1 MVQVN
6 VTLTETIKK
15 LLDEKKYSTLRD
27 ILTTMMPFD
36 IAAVFRELQ
45 DEKTPILFR
54 ILPKELAAETFVE
67 MDEETQEFLIHGFS
81 DSELK
86 EIVDELFVDDAV
98 DLIEEMPA
106 NVVKRILRQADK
118 QTRRE
123 INELLKYPEDSA
135 GSIMTTEFISLRPD
149 MTAEMAIKRIR
160 RTGVDKETIY
170 TCYVNDDNNKLIG
183 ITTVKDL
190 LLAEDDRPVRE
201 LMEENVISVHTLA
214 DQEEVATLFSNY
226 DFLALPVVDN
236 EQRIVGIVTID
247 DAIDVI
253 REEATEDIEKMAAV
267 LPSDKPYMRTSVW
280 GIYKKRVPWLLV
292 LMLSATFTSTII
304 SSFDG
309 MLASVIIL
317 SSFIPMITGS
327 GGNAGSQAS
336 VSVIRALSL
345 GEIEFKSMFK
355 VLWKELRV
363 ALLCGV
369 TLAAANFIKLLLFDL
384 RGHENGVLIALVVS
398 LTLVG
403 TIVMAKIVGSSLPL
417 LSSKIG
423 LDPAVMANP
432 LISTVCD
439 SLSLLI
445 YCGVASLMLVLSGPF
460 RRIAFSAA
468 GYGRVYRPF
477 FCFPIKRPQIK
488 NLQKNFR

>member
-1 MVQVN
+1 MIQVN
-6 VTLTETIKK
+6 VTLTETIRV
-15 LLDEKKYSTLRD
+15 LLEEKKYSTLRD
-27 ILTTMMPFD
+27 ILTTMKPFD
-36 IAAVFRELQ
+36 IAAVFEELQ
-45 DEKTPILFR
+45 DEKLPILFR

-67 MDEETQEFLIHGFS
+67 MDDETQQFLIHGFS

-86 EIVDELFVDDAV
+86 EVVDELFVDDAV

-118 QTRRE
+118 EMRRQ

-170 TCYVNDDNNKLIG
+170 TCYVNDDNNRLIG

-190 LLAEDDRPVRE
+190 LLAEDDDLVRDM
-201 LMEENVISVHTLA
+201 MEENVISVHTLA
-214 DQEEVATLFSNY
+214 DQEEVAQLFSNY

-236 EQRIVGIVTID
+236 EMRIVGIVTID

-253 REEATEDIEKMAAV
+253 QEETTEDIEKMAAV

-280 GIYKKRVPWLLV
+280 GIYKKRVPWLLI

-345 GEIEFKSMFK
+345 GEIEFKSMFT

-363 ALLCGV
+363 AALCGL
-369 TLAAANFIKLLLFDL
+369 TLAVANFIKLMLFDL
-384 RGHENGVLIALVVS
+384 RGHDNAFIIALVVS

-403 TIVMAKIVGSSLPL
+403 TIIMAKIVGSSLPL

-445 YCGVASLMLVLSGPF
+445 YFGVASMLLNLS
-460 RRIAFSAA
+460 
-468 GYGRVYRPF
+468 
-477 FCFPIKRPQIK
+477 
-488 NLQKNFR
+488 

>member
-1 MVQVN
+1 MEQVN
-6 VTLTETIKK
+6 VTLTETIKV
-15 LLDEKKYSTLRD
+15 LLDDKKFSTLRD
-27 ILTTMMPFD
+27 ILVTMKPYD
-36 IAAVFRELQ
+36 IAAVFENLQ
-45 DEKTPILFR
+45 DEKMPILFR

-67 MDEETQEFLIHGFS
+67 MDDETQEFLIHGFS

-86 EIVDELFVDDAV
+86 EVVDELFVDDAV

-118 QTRRE
+118 DMRKQ

-135 GSIMTTEFISLRPD
+135 GSIMTTEFIVLRPD

-170 TCYVNDDNNKLIG
+170 TCYVTDANNKLIG

-190 LLAEDDRPVRE
+190 LLAEDDE
-201 LMEENVISVHTLA
+201 LVKLIMEENVISVTTLD
-214 DQEEVATLFSNY
+214 DQEQVAQMFSNY
-226 DFLALPVVDN
+226 NFLALPVVDN
-236 EQRIVGIVTID
+236 ENRLVGIVTID

-253 REEATEDIEKMAAV
+253 QEEATEDIEKMAAV
-267 LPSDKPYMRTSVW
+267 LPSDKPYMKTSVF
-280 GIYKKRVPWLLV
+280 GLYRKRAPWLLI
-292 LMLSATFTSTII
+292 LMLSATFTSAII
-304 SSFDG
+304 SSFEAV
-309 MLASVIIL
+309 LANVLIL

-345 GEIEFKSMFK
+345 GEIQFKSIFL
-355 VLWKELRV
+355 VLWKEFRV
-363 ALLCGV
+363 SILCGI
-369 TLAAANFIKLLLFDL
+369 TLAAANFVKLLLFDL
-384 RGHENGVLIALVVS
+384 NGQENAFMIALVIS

-403 TIVMAKIVGSSLPL
+403 TIIMAKLVGSSLPL
-417 LSSKIG
+417 LASKVG
-423 LDPAVMANP
+423 FDPAVMANP

-445 YCGVASLMLVLSGPF
+445 YFGVAKLVL
-460 RRIAFSAA
+460 
-468 GYGRVYRPF
+468 
-477 FCFPIKRPQIK
+477 Q
-488 NLQKNFR
+488 L

>member
-1 MVQVN
+1 MEQVN
-6 VTLTETIKK
+6 VTLVETIKV
-15 LLDEKKYSTLRD
+15 LLDDKKFSTLRD
-27 ILTTMMPFD
+27 ILITMKPFD
-36 IAAVFRELQ
+36 IAAVFENLQ
-45 DEKTPILFR
+45 DEKMPILFR

-67 MDEETQEFLIHGFS
+67 MDDETQEFLIHGFS

-86 EIVDELFVDDAV
+86 EVVDELFVDDAV

-118 QTRRE
+118 DMRKQ

-135 GSIMTTEFISLRPD
+135 GSIMTTEFIVLRPD

-170 TCYVNDDNNKLIG
+170 TCYVTDANNKLIG

-190 LLAEDDRPVRE
+190 LLAEDDE
-201 LMEENVISVHTLA
+201 LVKSIMEENVISVTTLA
-214 DQEEVATLFSNY
+214 DQEQVAQMFSNY
-226 DFLALPVVDN
+226 NFLALPVVDN
-236 EQRIVGIVTID
+236 ENRLVGIVTID

-253 REEATEDIEKMAAV
+253 QEEATEDIEKMAAV
-267 LPSDKPYMRTSVW
+267 LPSDKPYMKTSVF
-280 GIYKKRVPWLLV
+280 GLYKKRAPWLLI
-292 LMLSATFTSTII
+292 LMLSATFTSAII
-304 SSFDG
+304 SSFEAV
-309 MLASVIIL
+309 LANVLIL

-345 GEIEFKSMFK
+345 GEIHFRSIFL
-355 VLWKELRV
+355 VLWKEFRV
-363 ALLCGV
+363 SILCGI
-369 TLAAANFIKLLLFDL
+369 TLAAANFVKLLLFDL
-384 RGHENGVLIALVVS
+384 NGQENAFMIALVIS

-403 TIVMAKIVGSSLPL
+403 TIIMAKLVGSSLPL
-417 LSSKIG
+417 LASKVG
-423 LDPAVMANP
+423 FDPAVMANP

-445 YCGVASLMLVLSGPF
+445 YFGVAKWILHL
-460 RRIAFSAA
+460 
-468 GYGRVYRPF
+468 
-477 FCFPIKRPQIK
+477 
-488 NLQKNFR
+488 

>member
-1 MVQVN
+1 MEQVN
-6 VTLTETIKK
+6 VTLTETIKV
-15 LLDEKKYSTLRD
+15 LLDDKKFSTLRD
-27 ILTTMMPFD
+27 ILITMKPFD
-36 IAAVFRELQ
+36 IAAVFENLQ
-45 DEKTPILFR
+45 DEKMPILFR

-67 MDEETQEFLIHGFS
+67 MDDETQEFLIHGFS

-86 EIVDELFVDDAV
+86 EVVDELFVDDAV

-118 QTRRE
+118 DMRKQ

-135 GSIMTTEFISLRPD
+135 GSIMTTEFIVLRPD

-170 TCYVNDDNNKLIG
+170 TCYVTDANNKLIG

-190 LLAEDDRPVRE
+190 LLAEDDE
-201 LMEENVISVHTLA
+201 LVKSIMEENVISVTTLA
-214 DQEEVATLFSNY
+214 DQEQVAQMFSNY
-226 DFLALPVVDN
+226 NFLALPVVDN
-236 EQRIVGIVTID
+236 ENRLVGIVTID

-253 REEATEDIEKMAAV
+253 QEEATEDIEKMAAV
-267 LPSDKPYMRTSVW
+267 LPSDKPYMKTSVF
-280 GIYKKRVPWLLV
+280 GLYKKRAPWLLI
-292 LMLSATFTSTII
+292 LMLSATFTSAII
-304 SSFDG
+304 SSFEAV
-309 MLASVIIL
+309 LANVLIL

-345 GEIEFKSMFK
+345 GEIHFRSIFL
-355 VLWKELRV
+355 VLWKEFRV
-363 ALLCGV
+363 SILCGI
-369 TLAAANFIKLLLFDL
+369 TLAAANFVKLLLFDL
-384 RGHENGVLIALVVS
+384 NGQENAFMIALVIS

-403 TIVMAKIVGSSLPL
+403 TIIMAKLVGSSLPL
-417 LSSKIG
+417 LASNVG
-423 LDPAVMANP
+423 FDPAVMANP

-445 YCGVASLMLVLSGPF
+445 YFGVAKLILHL
-460 RRIAFSAA
+460 
-468 GYGRVYRPF
+468 
-477 FCFPIKRPQIK
+477 
-488 NLQKNFR
+488 

>member
-1 MVQVN
+1 MEQVT
-6 VTLTETIKK
+6 VTLTETIRV
-15 LLDEKKYSTLRD
+15 LLEEKKFNTLRD
-27 ILTTMMPFD
+27 ILATMKPYD
-36 IAAVFRELQ
+36 IAAVFEELQ

-67 MDEETQEFLIHGFS
+67 MDDETQEYLIHGLS

-86 EIVDELFVDDAV
+86 EVVDELFVDDAV

-118 QTRRE
+118 DMRKQ

-135 GSIMTTEFISLRPD
+135 GSIMTTEFIVLRPT

-170 TCYVNDDNNKLIG
+170 TCYVTDENNKLIG

-190 LLAEDDRPVRE
+190 LLADDDDLVRE
-201 LMEENVISVHTLA
+201 LMEENVISVNTLD
-214 DQEEVATLFSNY
+214 DQEHVAKKFSNY
-226 DFLALPVVDN
+226 NFLALPVVDN
-236 EQRIVGIVTID
+236 ENRLVGIVTID

-253 REEATEDIEKMAAV
+253 QEEATEDIEKMAAV
-267 LPSDKPYMRTSVW
+267 LPSDKPYMRTSVL
-280 GIYKKRVPWLLV
+280 GIYRKRIPWLLV
-292 LMLSATFTSTII
+292 LMLSATFTSAII
-304 SSFDG
+304 SSFEG
-309 MLASVIIL
+309 ALASVIVL

-336 VSVIRALSL
+336 VSVIRAVSL
-345 GEIEFKSMFK
+345 GEIEFKNIFM

-363 ALLCGV
+363 SILCGL
-369 TLAAANFIKLLLFDL
+369 TLAAANFVKLMIFDL
-384 RGHENGVLIALVVS
+384 HSNPNALMIALVVS
-398 LTLVG
+398 LTPLGTIMMSKLVG
-403 TIVMAKIVGSSLPL
+403 ASLPL
-417 LSSKIG
+417 LASKIG
-423 LDPAVMANP
+423 FDPAVMANP

-445 YCGVASLMLVLSGPF
+445 YFAISTSILN
-460 RRIAFSAA
+460 I
-468 GYGRVYRPF
+468 
-477 FCFPIKRPQIK
+477 
-488 NLQKNFR
+488 

>member
-1 MVQVN
+1 MIQVN
-6 VTLTETIKK
+6 VTITETIKV

-27 ILTTMMPFD
+27 ILTTMKPFD
-36 IAAVFRELQ
+36 IAAVFEELQ

-54 ILPKELAAETFVE
+54 ILPKELAADTFVE

-86 EIVDELFVDDAV
+86 EVVDELFVDDAV

-118 QTRRE
+118 DMRRE

-135 GSIMTTEFISLRPD
+135 GSIMTTEFILLRPE

-190 LLAEDDRPVRE
+190 LLAEDDDLVKD
-201 LMEENVISVHTLA
+201 LMEENVISVHTLD
-214 DQEEVATLFSNY
+214 DQEQVAQLFSNY
-226 DFLALPVVDN
+226 DFLALPVVDK

-304 SSFDG
+304 SAFDG

-345 GEIEFKSMFK
+345 GEIEFKTIFR

-363 ALLCGV
+363 AALCGL
-369 TLAAANFIKLLLFDL
+369 TLAAANFIKLILFDL
-384 RGHENGVLIALVVS
+384 RGNENAILIALVVS
-398 LTLVG
+398 LTLWG
-403 TIVMAKIVGSSLPL
+403 TIIMAKIVGSSLPL

-445 YCGVASLMLVLSGPF
+445 YFGVAGMF
-460 RRIAFSAA
+460 
-468 GYGRVYRPF
+468 
-477 FCFPIKRPQIK
+477 
-488 NLQKNFR
+488 LQL

>member
-15 LLDEKKYSTLRD
+15 LLEEKKYSTLRD
-27 ILTTMMPFD
+27 VLTTMMPYD
-36 IAAVFRELQ
+36 IAAVFEELQ
-45 DEKTPILFR
+45 DEKMPILFR

-86 EIVDELFVDDAV
+86 EVVDELFVDDAV

-106 NVVKRILRQADK
+106 NVVKRILRTADK
-118 QTRRE
+118 DMRKE

-135 GSIMTTEFISLRPD
+135 GSIMTTEFILLRPD

-170 TCYVNDDNNKLIG
+170 TCYVNDENNKLIG

-190 LLAEDDRPVRE
+190 LLANDDDYVRD
-201 LMEENVISVHTLA
+201 LMEENVISVHTLD
-214 DQEEVATLFSNY
+214 DQEKVAQMFSNY
-226 DFLALPVVDN
+226 DFLALPVVDK

-253 REEATEDIEKMAAV
+253 QEEATEDIEKMAAV
-267 LPSDKPYMRTSVW
+267 LPSDKPYMKTGVF
-280 GIYKKRVPWLLV
+280 GIYRKRVPWLLI

-304 SSFDG
+304 KSFEG
-309 MLASVIIL
+309 VLAQVLIL
-317 SSFIPMITGS
+317 STFIPMITGS

-363 ALLCGV
+363 AILCGL
-369 TLAAANFIKLLLFDL
+369 TLAAANFFKLMFFDL
-384 RGHENGVLIALVVS
+384 RNYDGKGEPVLIALVVS
-398 LTLVG
+398 LTIFG

-417 LSSKIG
+417 LAKKIG
-423 LDPAVMANP
+423 FDPAVMANP

-445 YCGVASLMLVLSGPF
+445 YFAVALLVLPNVL
-460 RRIAFSAA
+460 A
-468 GYGRVYRPF
+468 V
-477 FCFPIKRPQIK
+477 
-488 NLQKNFR
+488 

>member
-1 MVQVN
+1 MEQVN
-6 VTLTETIKK
+6 VTLTETIKL
-15 LLDEKKYSTLRD
+15 LLDDKKFSTLRD
-27 ILTTMMPFD
+27 ILITMKPFD
-36 IAAVFRELQ
+36 IAAVFENLQ
-45 DEKTPILFR
+45 DEKMPILFR

-67 MDEETQEFLIHGFS
+67 MDDETQEFLIHGFS

-86 EIVDELFVDDAV
+86 EVVDELFVDDAV

-118 QTRRE
+118 DMRKQ

-135 GSIMTTEFISLRPD
+135 GSIMTTEFIVLRPD

-170 TCYVNDDNNKLIG
+170 TCYVTDANNKLIG

-190 LLAEDDRPVRE
+190 LLAEDDE
-201 LMEENVISVHTLA
+201 LVKSIMEENVISVTTLA
-214 DQEEVATLFSNY
+214 DQEQVAQMFSNY
-226 DFLALPVVDN
+226 NFLALPVVDN
-236 EQRIVGIVTID
+236 ENRLVGIVTID

-253 REEATEDIEKMAAV
+253 QEEATEDIEKMAAV
-267 LPSDKPYMRTSVW
+267 LPSDKPYMKTSVF
-280 GIYKKRVPWLLV
+280 GLYKKRAPWLLI
-292 LMLSATFTSTII
+292 LMLSATFTSAII
-304 SSFDG
+304 SSFEDV
-309 MLASVIIL
+309 LANVLIL

-345 GEIEFKSMFK
+345 GEIHFRSIFL
-355 VLWKELRV
+355 VLWKEFRV
-363 ALLCGV
+363 SILCGI
-369 TLAAANFIKLLLFDL
+369 TLAAANFVKLLLFDL
-384 RGHENGVLIALVVS
+384 NGQENAFMIALVIS

-403 TIVMAKIVGSSLPL
+403 TIIMAKLVGSSLPL
-417 LSSKIG
+417 LASKVG
-423 LDPAVMANP
+423 FDPAVMANP

-445 YCGVASLMLVLSGPF
+445 YFGVAKLILHL
-460 RRIAFSAA
+460 
-468 GYGRVYRPF
+468 
-477 FCFPIKRPQIK
+477 
-488 NLQKNFR
+488 

>member
-1 MVQVN
+1 MEQVN
-6 VTLTETIKK
+6 VTLTETIKV
-15 LLDEKKYSTLRD
+15 LLDDKKFSTLRD
-27 ILTTMMPFD
+27 ILITMKPFD
-36 IAAVFRELQ
+36 IAAVFENLQ
-45 DEKTPILFR
+45 DEKMPILFR

-67 MDEETQEFLIHGFS
+67 MDDETQEFLIHGFS

-86 EIVDELFVDDAV
+86 EVVDELFVDDAV

-118 QTRRE
+118 DMRKQ

-135 GSIMTTEFISLRPD
+135 GSIMTTEFIVLRPD

-170 TCYVNDDNNKLIG
+170 TCYVTDANNKLIG

-190 LLAEDDRPVRE
+190 LLAEDDE
-201 LMEENVISVHTLA
+201 LVKSIMEENVISVTTLA
-214 DQEEVATLFSNY
+214 DQEQVAQMFSNY
-226 DFLALPVVDN
+226 NFLALPVVDN
-236 EQRIVGIVTID
+236 ENRLVGIVTID

-253 REEATEDIEKMAAV
+253 QEEATEDIEKMAELKQAMQDILEKMAAV
-267 LPSDKPYMRTSVW
+267 LPSDKPYMKTSVF
-280 GIYKKRVPWLLV
+280 GLYKKRAPWLLI
-292 LMLSATFTSTII
+292 LMLSATFTSAII
-304 SSFDG
+304 SSFEAV
-309 MLASVIIL
+309 LANVLIL

-345 GEIEFKSMFK
+345 GEIHFRSIFL
-355 VLWKELRV
+355 VLWKEFRV
-363 ALLCGV
+363 SILCGI
-369 TLAAANFIKLLLFDL
+369 TLAAANFVKLLLFDL
-384 RGHENGVLIALVVS
+384 NGQENAFMIALVIS

-403 TIVMAKIVGSSLPL
+403 TIIMAKLVGSSLPL
-417 LSSKIG
+417 LASKVG
-423 LDPAVMANP
+423 FDPAVMANP

-445 YCGVASLMLVLSGPF
+445 YFGVAKLILHL
-460 RRIAFSAA
+460 
-468 GYGRVYRPF
+468 
-477 FCFPIKRPQIK
+477 
-488 NLQKNFR
+488 

>member
-1 MVQVN
+1 M
-6 VTLTETIKK
+6 
-15 LLDEKKYSTLRD
+15 
-27 ILTTMMPFD
+27 
-36 IAAVFRELQ
+36 
-45 DEKTPILFR
+45 
-54 ILPKELAAETFVE
+54 PKELAAETFVE
-67 MDEETQEFLIHGFS
+67 MDDETQEFLIHGLS

-86 EIVDELFVDDAV
+86 EVVDELFVDDAV

-118 QTRRE
+118 DMRKQ

-135 GSIMTTEFISLRPD
+135 GSIMTTEFIVLRPD

-170 TCYVNDDNNKLIG
+170 TCYVTDNNNKLIG
-183 ITTVKDL
+183 ISTVKDL
-190 LLAEDDRPVRE
+190 LLADDDDLVKE
-201 LMEENVISVHTLA
+201 FMEENVISVNTLD
-214 DQEEVATLFSNY
+214 DQEQVAQMFSNY
-226 DFLALPVVDN
+226 NFLALPVVDN
-236 EQRIVGIVTID
+236 ENRLVGIVTID

-253 REEATEDIEKMAAV
+253 QEEATEDIEKMAAV

-280 GIYKKRVPWLLV
+280 GIYRKRIPWLLV

-304 SSFDG
+304 SSFEG
-309 MLASVIIL
+309 ALASVIVL

-363 ALLCGV
+363 SILCGA
-369 TLAAANFIKLLLFDL
+369 TLAAANFIKLMIFDL
-384 RGHENGVLIALVVS
+384 NGNPNAFVIALVVS
-398 LTLVG
+398 LTLLG
-403 TIVMAKIVGSSLPL
+403 TIMMSKLVGSSLPL
-417 LSSKIG
+417 LASKIG
-423 LDPAVMANP
+423 FDPAVMANP

-445 YCGVASLMLVLSGPF
+445 YFG
-460 RRIAFSAA
+460 IATS
-468 GYGRVYRPF
+468 
-477 FCFPIKRPQIK
+477 ILNI
-488 NLQKNFR
+488 

>member
-1 MVQVN
+1 MEQVN
-6 VTLTETIKK
+6 VTLTETIRV
-15 LLDEKKYSTLRD
+15 LLEERKFNTLRD
-27 ILTTMMPFD
+27 ILTTMKPYD
-36 IAAVFRELQ
+36 IAAIFEELQ

-54 ILPKELAAETFVE
+54 IMPKELAAETFVE
-67 MDEETQEFLIHGFS
+67 MDDETQEFLIHGLS

-86 EIVDELFVDDAV
+86 EVVDELFVDDAV

-118 QTRRE
+118 DMRKQ

-135 GSIMTTEFISLRPD
+135 GSIMTTEFIVLRPD

-170 TCYVNDDNNKLIG
+170 TCYVTDNNNKLIG
-183 ITTVKDL
+183 ISTVKDL
-190 LLAEDDRPVRE
+190 LLADDDDLVKD
-201 LMEENVISVHTLA
+201 LMEENVISVNTLD
-214 DQEEVATLFSNY
+214 DQEQVAQMFSNY
-226 DFLALPVVDN
+226 NFLALPVVDN
-236 EQRIVGIVTID
+236 ENRLVGIVTID

-253 REEATEDIEKMAAV
+253 QEEATEDIEKMAAV

-280 GIYKKRVPWLLV
+280 GIYRKRIPWLLV
-292 LMLSATFTSTII
+292 LMLSATFTSAII
-304 SSFDG
+304 SSFEG
-309 MLASVIIL
+309 ALASVIVL

-363 ALLCGV
+363 SILCGA
-369 TLAAANFIKLLLFDL
+369 TLAAANFIKLMIFDL
-384 RGHENGVLIALVVS
+384 NGNPNAFVIALVVS
-398 LTLVG
+398 LTLLG
-403 TIVMAKIVGSSLPL
+403 TIMMSKIVGSSLPL
-417 LSSKIG
+417 LASKIG
-423 LDPAVMANP
+423 FDPAVMANP
-432 LISTVCD
+432 LISTICD

-445 YCGVASLMLVLSGPF
+445 YFG
-460 RRIAFSAA
+460 IATS
-468 GYGRVYRPF
+468 
-477 FCFPIKRPQIK
+477 ILNI
-488 NLQKNFR
+488 

>member
-6 VTLTETIKK
+6 VTLTQTIKK
-15 LLDEKKYSTLRD
+15 LLEDKKFSTLRD
-27 ILTTMMPFD
+27 ILTTMMPYD
-36 IAAVFRELQ
+36 IAAVFEEMQ
-45 DEKTPILFR
+45 DEKMPILFR
-54 ILPKELAAETFVE
+54 LLPKELAAETFVE
-67 MDEETQEFLIHGFS
+67 MDDETQEFLIHGFS

-86 EIVDELFVDDAV
+86 EVVDELFVDDAV

-106 NVVKRILRQADK
+106 NVVKRILRTADK
-118 QTRRE
+118 DMRKQ

-135 GSIMTTEFISLRPD
+135 GSIMTTEFILLRPD

-170 TCYVNDDNNKLIG
+170 TCYVNAENNKLIG

-190 LLAEDDRPVRE
+190 LLAADDDVVRDM
-201 LMEENVISVHTLA
+201 MEENVISVHTLD
-214 DQEEVATLFSNY
+214 DQEKVAQMFSNY
-226 DFLALPVVDN
+226 DFLALPVVDK

-253 REEATEDIEKMAAV
+253 QEEATEDIEKMAAV
-267 LPSDKPYMRTSVW
+267 LPSDKPYMKTGVL
-280 GIYKKRVPWLLV
+280 GIYRKRVPWLLV

-309 MLASVIIL
+309 VLAKIIIL

-363 ALLCGV
+363 AILCGL
-369 TLAAANFIKLLLFDL
+369 TLAVANYFKLLFFDL
-384 RGHENGVLIALVVS
+384 HGYKGDGEPVLIALVVS

-403 TIVMAKIVGSSLPL
+403 TIVMAKIVGASLPL
-417 LSSKIG
+417 LAKKIG
-423 LDPAVMANP
+423 FDPAVMANP

-445 YCGVASLMLVLSGPF
+445 YFAVATTVL
-460 RRIAFSAA
+460 
-468 GYGRVYRPF
+468 
-477 FCFPIKRPQIK
+477 PQ
-488 NLQKNFR
+488 L

>member
-6 VTLTETIKK
+6 VTLTQTIKK
-15 LLDEKKYSTLRD
+15 LLEEKKFSTLRD
-27 ILTTMMPFD
+27 ILITMMPYD
-36 IAAVFRELQ
+36 IAAVFEELQ
-45 DEKTPILFR
+45 DEKMPILFR
-54 ILPKELAAETFVE
+54 LLPKELAAETFVE
-67 MDEETQEFLIHGFS
+67 MDENTQQFLIHGFS

-86 EIVDELFVDDAV
+86 EVVDELFVDDAV

-106 NVVKRILRQADK
+106 NVVKRILRSADK
-118 QTRRE
+118 DMRKQ

-135 GSIMTTEFISLRPD
+135 GSIMTTEFILLRPD

-170 TCYVNDDNNKLIG
+170 TCYVNDENNKLIG

-190 LLAEDDRPVRE
+190 LLAADDDVVRDM
-201 LMEENVISVHTLA
+201 MEENVISVHTLD
-214 DQEEVATLFSNY
+214 DQEKVAQMFSNY
-226 DFLALPVVDN
+226 DFLALPVVDK

-253 REEATEDIEKMAAV
+253 QEEATEDIEKMAAV
-267 LPSDKPYMRTSVW
+267 LPSDKPYMKTGVL
-280 GIYKKRVPWLLV
+280 GIYRKRVPWLLV

-309 MLASVIIL
+309 VLAKIIIL

-363 ALLCGV
+363 AILCGL
-369 TLAAANFIKLLLFDL
+369 TLAVANYFKLLFFDL
-384 RGHENGVLIALVVS
+384 HGYKGDGEPVLIALVVS

-403 TIVMAKIVGSSLPL
+403 TIVMAKIVGASLPL
-417 LSSKIG
+417 LAKKIG
-423 LDPAVMANP
+423 FDPAVMANP

-445 YCGVASLMLVLSGPF
+445 YFAVATTVL
-460 RRIAFSAA
+460 
-468 GYGRVYRPF
+468 
-477 FCFPIKRPQIK
+477 PQ
-488 NLQKNFR
+488 L

>member
-1 MVQVN
+1 MEQVN
-6 VTLTETIKK
+6 VTLTETIKV
-15 LLDEKKYSTLRD
+15 LLDDKKFSTLRD
-27 ILTTMMPFD
+27 ILITMKPFD
-36 IAAVFRELQ
+36 IAAVFENLQ
-45 DEKTPILFR
+45 DEKMPILFR

-67 MDEETQEFLIHGFS
+67 MDDETQEFLIHGFS

-86 EIVDELFVDDAV
+86 EVVDELFVDDAV

-118 QTRRE
+118 DMRKQ

-135 GSIMTTEFISLRPD
+135 GSIMTTEFILLRPD

-170 TCYVNDDNNKLIG
+170 TCYVTDANNKLIG

-190 LLAEDDRPVRE
+190 LLAEDDE
-201 LMEENVISVHTLA
+201 LVKSIMEENVISVTTLA
-214 DQEEVATLFSNY
+214 DQEQVAQMFSNY
-226 DFLALPVVDN
+226 NFLALPVVDN
-236 EQRIVGIVTID
+236 ENRLVGIVTID

-253 REEATEDIEKMAAV
+253 QEEATEDIEKMAAV
-267 LPSDKPYMRTSVW
+267 LPSDKPYMKTSVF
-280 GIYKKRVPWLLV
+280 GLYKKRAPWLLI
-292 LMLSATFTSTII
+292 LMLSATFTSAII
-304 SSFDG
+304 SSFEAV
-309 MLASVIIL
+309 LANVLIL

-345 GEIEFKSMFK
+345 GEIHFRSIFL
-355 VLWKELRV
+355 VLWKEFRV
-363 ALLCGV
+363 SILCGI
-369 TLAAANFIKLLLFDL
+369 TLAAANFVKLLLFDL
-384 RGHENGVLIALVVS
+384 NGQENAFMIALVIS

-403 TIVMAKIVGSSLPL
+403 TIIMAKLVGSSLPL
-417 LSSKIG
+417 LASKVG
-423 LDPAVMANP
+423 FDPAVMANP

-445 YCGVASLMLVLSGPF
+445 YFGVAKL
-460 RRIAFSAA
+460 I
-468 GYGRVYRPF
+468 
-477 FCFPIKRPQIK
+477 
-488 NLQKNFR
+488 LQL

>member
-1 MVQVN
+1 MEQVN
-6 VTLTETIKK
+6 VTLTETIKV
-15 LLDEKKYSTLRD
+15 LLDDKKFSTLRD
-27 ILTTMMPFD
+27 ILITMKPFD
-36 IAAVFRELQ
+36 IAAVFENLQ
-45 DEKTPILFR
+45 DEKMPILFR

-67 MDEETQEFLIHGFS
+67 MDDETQEFLIHGFS

-86 EIVDELFVDDAV
+86 EVVDELFVDDAV

-118 QTRRE
+118 DMRKQ

-135 GSIMTTEFISLRPD
+135 GSIMTTEFILLRPD

-170 TCYVNDDNNKLIG
+170 TCYVTDANNKLIG

-190 LLAEDDRPVRE
+190 LLAEDDE
-201 LMEENVISVHTLA
+201 LVKSIMEENVISVTTLA
-214 DQEEVATLFSNY
+214 DQEQVAQMFSNY
-226 DFLALPVVDN
+226 NFLALPVVDN
-236 EQRIVGIVTID
+236 ENRLVGIVTID

-253 REEATEDIEKMAAV
+253 QEEATEDIEKMAAV
-267 LPSDKPYMRTSVW
+267 LPSDKPYMKTSVF
-280 GIYKKRVPWLLV
+280 GLYKKRAPWLLI
-292 LMLSATFTSTII
+292 LMLSATFTSAII
-304 SSFDG
+304 SSFEAV
-309 MLASVIIL
+309 LANVLIL

-345 GEIEFKSMFK
+345 SEIHFRSIFL
-355 VLWKELRV
+355 VLWKEFRV
-363 ALLCGV
+363 SILCGI
-369 TLAAANFIKLLLFDL
+369 TLAAANFVKLLLFDL
-384 RGHENGVLIALVVS
+384 NGQENAFMIALVIS

-403 TIVMAKIVGSSLPL
+403 TIIMAKLVGSSLPL
-417 LSSKIG
+417 LASKVG
-423 LDPAVMANP
+423 FDPAVMANP

-445 YCGVASLMLVLSGPF
+445 YFGVAKLILHL
-460 RRIAFSAA
+460 
-468 GYGRVYRPF
+468 
-477 FCFPIKRPQIK
+477 
-488 NLQKNFR
+488 

>member
-1 MVQVN
+1 MMEQTN
-6 VTLTETIKK
+6 AIITETIRA
-15 LLDEKKYSTLRD
+15 LLEEKKFSSLKD
-27 ILTTMMPFD
+27 ILVTMKPFD
-36 IAAVFRELQ
+36 IATIFEELQ
-45 DEKTPILFR
+45 EEKMPILFR

-67 MDEETQEFLIHGFS
+67 MDEQTQQFLIHGFS

-86 EIVDELFVDDAV
+86 EVVDELFVDDAV

-106 NVVKRILRQADK
+106 NVVKRILRQADRDMRK
-118 QTRRE
+118 Q

-135 GSIMTTEFISLRPD
+135 GSIMTTEFIVLRPD

-170 TCYVNDDNNKLIG
+170 TCYVNDVNNKLIG

-190 LLAEDDRPVRE
+190 LLSDEDSVVKDI
-201 LMEENVISVHTLA
+201 MEDNVISVTTLD
-214 DQEEVATLFSNY
+214 DQEHVAQIFSNY

-236 EQRIVGIVTID
+236 ENRLVGIVTID

-253 REEATEDIEKMAAV
+253 QEEATEDIEKMAAV
-267 LPSDKPYMRTSVW
+267 LPSDKPYMKTSAW
-280 GIYKKRVPWLLV
+280 GIYKKRIPWLLI
-292 LMLSATFTSTII
+292 LMLSATFTSAII
-304 SSFDG
+304 SSFEG
-309 MLASVIIL
+309 ALASVIIL

-327 GGNAGSQAS
+327 GGNAGSQAA

-345 GEIEFKSMFK
+345 GEVEFKSMFK

-363 ALLCGV
+363 SFLCGI
-369 TLAAANFIKLLLFDL
+369 TLAAANFIKLMIFDL
-384 RGHENGVLIALVVS
+384 NGRDDAIFIALVVS

-403 TIVMAKIVGSSLPL
+403 TIMMAKIVGSSLPL
-417 LSSKIG
+417 LASKIG
-423 LDPAVMANP
+423 FDPAVMANP

-445 YCGVASLMLVLSGPF
+445 YFAVATCVLH
-460 RRIAFSAA
+460 
-468 GYGRVYRPF
+468 
-477 FCFPIKRPQIK
+477 
-488 NLQKNFR
+488 L

>member
-1 MVQVN
+1 MIQVN
-6 VTLTETIKK
+6 VTITETIKK
-15 LLDEKKYSTLRD
+15 LLEEKKFNTLRD
-27 ILTTMMPFD
+27 ILVTMKPYD
-36 IAAVFRELQ
+36 IAAVFEELQ

-67 MDEETQEFLIHGFS
+67 MDEDTQEFLIHGFS

-86 EIVDELFVDDAV
+86 EIVNELFVDDAV
-98 DLIEEMPA
+98 DIIEEMPA

-118 QTRRE
+118 DMRRE

-135 GSIMTTEFISLRPD
+135 GSIMTTEFIVLRPD

-170 TCYVNDDNNKLIG
+170 TCYVTDENNRLIG

-190 LLAEDDRPVRE
+190 LLAEDDDTVKDM
-201 LMEENVISVHTLA
+201 MEENVISVHTLD
-214 DQEEVATLFSNY
+214 DQEQVAQLFSNY

-236 EQRIVGIVTID
+236 EQRLVGIVTID

-253 REEATEDIEKMAAV
+253 REEATEDFEKMAAV
-267 LPSDKPYMRTSVW
+267 LPSDKPYMKTSVW
-280 GIYKKRVPWLLV
+280 GIYKKRVPWLLI

-345 GEIEFKSMFK
+345 GEIEFKSMFV

-363 ALLCGV
+363 AFFCGL
-369 TLAAANFIKLLLFDL
+369 TLAVANFVKLMIFDL
-384 RGHENGVLIALVVS
+384 RGHDNALFIALVVS

-403 TIVMAKIVGSSLPL
+403 TIIMAKLVGASLPL

-432 LISTVCD
+432 LITTVCD

-445 YCGVASLMLVLSGPF
+445 YFGVASMVL
-460 RRIAFSAA
+460 
-468 GYGRVYRPF
+468 
-477 FCFPIKRPQIK
+477 Q
-488 NLQKNFR
+488 L

>member
-1 MVQVN
+1 MEQVN
-6 VTLTETIKK
+6 VTLTETIKV
-15 LLDEKKYSTLRD
+15 LLDDKKFSTLRD
-27 ILTTMMPFD
+27 ILITMKPFD
-36 IAAVFRELQ
+36 IAAVFENLQ
-45 DEKTPILFR
+45 DEKMPILFR

-67 MDEETQEFLIHGFS
+67 MDDETQEFLIHGFS

-86 EIVDELFVDDAV
+86 EVVDELFVDDAV

-118 QTRRE
+118 DMRKQ

-135 GSIMTTEFISLRPD
+135 GSIMTTEFIVLRPD

-170 TCYVNDDNNKLIG
+170 TCYVTDANNKLIG

-190 LLAEDDRPVRE
+190 LLAEDDE
-201 LMEENVISVHTLA
+201 LVKSIMEENVISVTTLA
-214 DQEEVATLFSNY
+214 DQEQVAQMFSNY
-226 DFLALPVVDN
+226 NFLALPVVDN
-236 EQRIVGIVTID
+236 ENRLVGIVTID

-253 REEATEDIEKMAAV
+253 QEEATEDIEKMAAV
-267 LPSDKPYMRTSVW
+267 LPSDKPYMKTSVF
-280 GIYKKRVPWLLV
+280 GLYKKRTPWLLI
-292 LMLSATFTSTII
+292 LMLSATFTSAII
-304 SSFDG
+304 SSFEAV
-309 MLASVIIL
+309 LANVLIL

-345 GEIEFKSMFK
+345 GEIHFRSIFL
-355 VLWKELRV
+355 VLWKEFRV
-363 ALLCGV
+363 SILCGI
-369 TLAAANFIKLLLFDL
+369 TLAAANFVKLLLFDL
-384 RGHENGVLIALVVS
+384 NGQENAFMIALVIS

-403 TIVMAKIVGSSLPL
+403 TIIMAKLVGSSLPL
-417 LSSKIG
+417 LASKFG
-423 LDPAVMANP
+423 FDPAVMANP

-445 YCGVASLMLVLSGPF
+445 YFGVAKLILHL
-460 RRIAFSAA
+460 
-468 GYGRVYRPF
+468 
-477 FCFPIKRPQIK
+477 
-488 NLQKNFR
+488 

>member
-1 MVQVN
+1 MMVQVN
-6 VTLTETIKK
+6 VTLTQTIKK
-15 LLDEKKYSTLRD
+15 LLDEKKYATLRD
-27 ILTTMMPFD
+27 ILSTMMPYD
-36 IAAVFRELQ
+36 IAAVFEELQ
-45 DEKTPILFR
+45 DEKLPILFR

-86 EIVDELFVDDAV
+86 EVVDELFVDDAV

-106 NVVKRILRQADK
+106 NVVKRILRTADK
-118 QTRRE
+118 DMRKE

-135 GSIMTTEFISLRPD
+135 GSIMTTEFILLRPD

-170 TCYVNDDNNKLIG
+170 TCYVNDENNHLIG

-190 LLAEDDRPVRE
+190 LLANDDDVVKDM
-201 LMEENVISVHTLA
+201 MEENVISVHTLD
-214 DQEEVATLFSNY
+214 DQEQVAQMFSNY

-253 REEATEDIEKMAAV
+253 QEEATEDIEKMAAV
-267 LPSDKPYMRTSVW
+267 LPSDKPYMKTGVF
-280 GIYKKRVPWLLV
+280 GIYRKRVPWLLI
-292 LMLSATFTSTII
+292 LMLSATFTSMII
-304 SSFDG
+304 TSFEG
-309 MLASVIIL
+309 VLAQIIIL

-345 GEIEFKSMFK
+345 GEIEFKSIFK

-363 ALLCGV
+363 SILCGL
-369 TLAAANFIKLLLFDL
+369 TLGAANFLKLLLFDL
-384 RGHENGVLIALVVS
+384 RNYGNAPGEAGDKVLIALVVS

-403 TIVMAKIVGSSLPL
+403 TIVMAKLVGSGLPL
-417 LSSKIG
+417 LAKKVG
-423 LDPAVMANP
+423 FDPAVMANP
-432 LISTVCD
+432 LITTVCD

-445 YCGVASLMLVLSGPF
+445 YFAVATSVLPE
-460 RRIAFSAA
+460 I
-468 GYGRVYRPF
+468 
-477 FCFPIKRPQIK
+477 
-488 NLQKNFR
+488 

>member
-1 MVQVN
+1 MEQVN
-6 VTLTETIKK
+6 VTLTETIRV
-15 LLDEKKYSTLRD
+15 LLEERKFNTLRD
-27 ILTTMMPFD
+27 ILTTMKPYD
-36 IAAVFRELQ
+36 IAAIFEELQ

-54 ILPKELAAETFVE
+54 IMPKELAAETFVE
-67 MDEETQEFLIHGFS
+67 MDDETQEFLIHGLS

-86 EIVDELFVDDAV
+86 EVVDELFVDDAV

-118 QTRRE
+118 DMRKQ

-135 GSIMTTEFISLRPD
+135 GSIMTTEFIVLRPD

-170 TCYVNDDNNKLIG
+170 TCYVTDNNNKLIG
-183 ITTVKDL
+183 ISTVKDL
-190 LLAEDDRPVRE
+190 LLADDDDFVKD
-201 LMEENVISVHTLA
+201 LMEENVISVNTLD
-214 DQEEVATLFSNY
+214 DQEQVAQMFSNY
-226 DFLALPVVDN
+226 NFLALPVVDN
-236 EQRIVGIVTID
+236 ENRLVGIVTID

-253 REEATEDIEKMAAV
+253 QEEATEDIEKMAAV

-280 GIYKKRVPWLLV
+280 GIYRKRIPWLLV

-304 SSFDG
+304 SSFEG
-309 MLASVIIL
+309 ALAIVIVL

-363 ALLCGV
+363 SILCGA
-369 TLAAANFIKLLLFDL
+369 TLAAANFIKLMIFDL
-384 RGHENGVLIALVVS
+384 NGNPNAFVIALVVS
-398 LTLVG
+398 LTLLG
-403 TIVMAKIVGSSLPL
+403 TIMMSKLVGSSLPL
-417 LSSKIG
+417 LASKIG
-423 LDPAVMANP
+423 FDPAVMANP

-445 YCGVASLMLVLSGPF
+445 YFG
-460 RRIAFSAA
+460 IATS
-468 GYGRVYRPF
+468 
-477 FCFPIKRPQIK
+477 ILNI
-488 NLQKNFR
+488 

>member
-1 MVQVN
+1 MEQVN
-6 VTLTETIKK
+6 VTLTETIKV
-15 LLDEKKYSTLRD
+15 LLNDKKFSTLRD
-27 ILTTMMPFD
+27 ILITMKPFD
-36 IAAVFRELQ
+36 IAAVFENLQ
-45 DEKTPILFR
+45 DEKMPILFR

-67 MDEETQEFLIHGFS
+67 MDDETQEFLIHGFS

-86 EIVDELFVDDAV
+86 EVVDELFVDDAV

-118 QTRRE
+118 DMRKQ

-135 GSIMTTEFISLRPD
+135 GSIMTTEFIVLRPD

-170 TCYVNDDNNKLIG
+170 TCYVTDANNKLIG

-190 LLAEDDRPVRE
+190 LLAEDDE
-201 LMEENVISVHTLA
+201 LVKSIMEENVISVTTLA
-214 DQEEVATLFSNY
+214 DQEQVAQMFSNY
-226 DFLALPVVDN
+226 NFLALPVVDN
-236 EQRIVGIVTID
+236 ENRLVGIVTID

-253 REEATEDIEKMAAV
+253 QEEATEDIEKMAAV
-267 LPSDKPYMRTSVW
+267 LPSDKPYMKTSVF
-280 GIYKKRVPWLLV
+280 GLYKKRAPWLLI
-292 LMLSATFTSTII
+292 LMLSATFTSAII
-304 SSFDG
+304 SSFEAV
-309 MLASVIIL
+309 LANVLIL

-345 GEIEFKSMFK
+345 GEIHFKSIFL
-355 VLWKELRV
+355 VLWKEFRV
-363 ALLCGV
+363 SILCGI
-369 TLAAANFIKLLLFDL
+369 TLAAANFVKLLLFDL
-384 RGHENGVLIALVVS
+384 NGQENAFMIALVIS

-403 TIVMAKIVGSSLPL
+403 TIIMAKLVGSSLPL
-417 LSSKIG
+417 LASKVG
-423 LDPAVMANP
+423 FDPAVMANP

-445 YCGVASLMLVLSGPF
+445 YFGVAKL
-460 RRIAFSAA
+460 I
-468 GYGRVYRPF
+468 
-477 FCFPIKRPQIK
+477 
-488 NLQKNFR
+488 LQL

>member
-1 MVQVN
+1 MEQVN
-6 VTLTETIKK
+6 VTLTETIKL
-15 LLDEKKYSTLRD
+15 LLDDKKFSTLRD
-27 ILTTMMPFD
+27 ILITMKPFD
-36 IAAVFRELQ
+36 IAAVFENLQ
-45 DEKTPILFR
+45 DEKMPILFR

-67 MDEETQEFLIHGFS
+67 MDDETQEFLIHGFS

-86 EIVDELFVDDAV
+86 EVVDELFVDDAV

-118 QTRRE
+118 DMRKQ

-135 GSIMTTEFISLRPD
+135 GSIMTTEFIVLRPD

-170 TCYVNDDNNKLIG
+170 TCYVTDANNKLIG

-190 LLAEDDRPVRE
+190 LLAEDDE
-201 LMEENVISVHTLA
+201 LVKSIMEENVISVTTLA
-214 DQEEVATLFSNY
+214 DQEQVVQMFSNY
-226 DFLALPVVDN
+226 NFLALPVVDN
-236 EQRIVGIVTID
+236 ENRLVGIVTID

-253 REEATEDIEKMAAV
+253 QEEATEDIEKMAAV
-267 LPSDKPYMRTSVW
+267 LPSDKPYMKTSVF
-280 GIYKKRVPWLLV
+280 GLYKKRAPWLLI
-292 LMLSATFTSTII
+292 LMLSATFTSAII
-304 SSFDG
+304 SSFEAV
-309 MLASVIIL
+309 LANVLIL

-345 GEIEFKSMFK
+345 GEIHFRSIFL
-355 VLWKELRV
+355 VLWKEFRV
-363 ALLCGV
+363 SILCGI
-369 TLAAANFIKLLLFDL
+369 TLAAANFVKLLLFDL
-384 RGHENGVLIALVVS
+384 NGQENAFMIALVIS

-403 TIVMAKIVGSSLPL
+403 TIIMAKLVGSSLPL
-417 LSSKIG
+417 LASKVG
-423 LDPAVMANP
+423 FDPAVMANP

-445 YCGVASLMLVLSGPF
+445 YFGVAKLILHL
-460 RRIAFSAA
+460 
-468 GYGRVYRPF
+468 
-477 FCFPIKRPQIK
+477 
-488 NLQKNFR
+488 

>member
-6 VTLTETIKK
+6 VTITETIKV
-15 LLDEKKYSTLRD
+15 LLDEKKYGTLRD
-27 ILTTMMPFD
+27 ILITMKPYD
-36 IAAVFRELQ
+36 IAAVFEELQ

-67 MDEETQEFLIHGFS
+67 MDEDTQEFLIHGFS

-86 EIVDELFVDDAV
+86 EVVDELFVDDAV

-118 QTRRE
+118 DMRKQ

-135 GSIMTTEFISLRPD
+135 GSIMTTEFIVLRPD

-170 TCYVNDDNNKLIG
+170 TCYVTDKNNKLIG

-190 LLAEDDRPVRE
+190 LLAEDDGLVRE
-201 LMEENVISVHTLA
+201 LMEENVISVHTLD
-214 DQEEVATLFSNY
+214 DQENVAQMFSNY
-226 DFLALPVVDN
+226 NFFALPVVDN
-236 EQRIVGIVTID
+236 EQRLVGIVTID

-253 REEATEDIEKMAAV
+253 QEEATEDIEKMAAV
-267 LPSDKPYMRTSVW
+267 LPSDKPYMRTGVF
-280 GIYKKRVPWLLV
+280 GLYRKRVPWLLI

-309 MLASVIIL
+309 VLAQIIIL

-345 GEIEFKSMFK
+345 GEIEFKSMFA
-355 VLWKELRV
+355 VLWKEIRV
-363 ALLCGV
+363 AVLCGL
-369 TLAAANFIKLLLFDL
+369 TLAAANFFKLLFFDL
-384 RGHENGVLIALVVS
+384 RSYSGAGDPIQIALVVS

-417 LSSKIG
+417 LASKIG
-423 LDPAVMANP
+423 FDPAVMANP

-445 YCGVASLMLVLSGPF
+445 YFAVAKSVL
-460 RRIAFSAA
+460 
-468 GYGRVYRPF
+468 
-477 FCFPIKRPQIK
+477 PI
-488 NLQKNFR
+488 